1 MQDVGQVLLFS
12 GANAQQLAAMEQRAN
27 LLYDSPDRHPNT
39 ESSSIPH
46 DAIPAE
52 VARQLEGLKQRLRE
66 EQERAGRAEA
76 ELLRIQSQQAGGY
89 EASVLQQVGAREV
102 GIFSRFG
109 DSGLGSH
116 TVTTSGVAL
125 TPVPSSTP
133 PPPPPPDT
141 ISLRA

>member
-12 GANAQQLAAMEQRAN
+12 GANAQQLAAMEQRAP
-27 LLYDSPDRHPNT
+27 LLYGSPDRHLNT

-52 VARQLEGLKQRLRE
+52 VARQLEGLKQHLRE

-89 EASVLQQVGAREV
+89 EASAWQQVGAREV
-102 GIFSRFG
+102 GF
-109 DSGLGSH
+109 
-116 TVTTSGVAL
+116 
-125 TPVPSSTP
+125 
-133 PPPPPPDT
+133 
-141 ISLRA
+141 

>member
-12 GANAQQLAAMEQRAN
+12 GANAQQLAAMEQRAP
-27 LLYDSPDRHPNT
+27 LLYGSPDRHPNT

-76 ELLRIQSQQAGGY
+76 ELLKIQSQQAGGY
-89 EASVLQQVGAREV
+89 EASALQQVGAREV
-102 GIFSRFG
+102 GLV
-109 DSGLGSH
+109 GLVIVGL
-116 TVTTSGVAL
+116 VRAL
-125 TPVPSSTP
+125 LQRPG
-133 PPPPPPDT
+133 
-141 ISLRA
+141 LH

>member
-52 VARQLEGLKQRLRE
+52 VARQLEGLKQGLRE
-66 EQERAGRAEA
+66 EQERACSAEA

-89 EASVLQQVGAREV
+89 EASALQQVGAREV
-102 GIFSRFG
+102 GFSRFG
-109 DSGLGSH
+109 DSGLGSR
-116 TVTTSGVAL
+116 TVTTSGFAL
-125 TPVPSSTP
+125 TMSLPQLLLLLPL
-133 PPPPPPDT
+133 
-141 ISLRA
+141 SLRV

>member
-102 GIFSRFG
+102 GFSRFG
-109 DSGLGSH
+109 DSQRGSS
-116 TVTTSGVAL
+116 TVTTSGL
-125 TPVPSSTP
+125 H
-133 PPPPPPDT
+133 
-141 ISLRA
+141 